1 MGRCGRSFAVLACGV
16 DYLVAQHPSAGGA
29 APLTLPSLHVLGEA
43 DGYRAQGEALVGRYE
58 RPHVLRH
65 AHGHELPLTLGA
77 EAPELLRAVAE
88 FVLSPS
94 LVPAG
99 SGPGLSMGSVLALL
113 VPAGLVALYCRSWL

>member
-1 MGRCGRSFAVLACGV
+1 MAFSGKDSGTSSCVSSVQLSSTVSSDTRLFNIDR
-16 DYLVAQHPSAGGA
+16 
-29 APLTLPSLHVLGEA
+29 
-43 DGYRAQGEALVGRYE
+43 EALVGRYE